1 MLTPRP
7 RPRSNGSIAWQV
19 PFHFYDE
26 TGRRRSTSETFDD
39 FEAAVR
45 WCELAEVVGVAEARR
60 IREIQLGAGVRYTTL
75 VAWLRKYTARLTGI
89 EERTRAGYLRYI
101 DVDIEPF
108 MGSSLPITA
117 FNQDL
122 DAAWIVH
129 LEQDK
134 GNGAKTIHNKHGFL
148 SAGLNAAVA
157 ERPTPLIPYN
167 PCLGIRLPRH
177 DAPELDIF
185 DNDEWELFEQ
195 LMPPRWRPHA
205 EFNLVSMARPSEVTA
220 IQIRDIDKRTGDVRI
235 NKAWKH
241 VGGGMKLGKPKSS
254 RGIRTVTV
262 PLETLERFDL
272 DRPGDEL
279 LVHTSNDTPI
289 SAGYFYAKAWI
300 PGLRRLRALADGNL
314 EPFGPNAQWK
324 GADPDYLLERFADAI
339 ASIRHKRLTPYTL
352 RHTGISWKLQDGVPL
367 FVVSRDA
374 GHKSVNTTDSRYG
387 HNDRRAS
394 AAAAQIIANRLP
406 RARAA
411 MLRTVA

>member
-1 MLTPRP
+1 MPTPRP
-7 RPRSNGSIAWQV
+7 RPRNDGSVAWNV
-19 PFHFYDE
+19 PYNYYDE
-26 TGRRRSTSETFDD
+26 VGKRRGSSETFDD
-39 FEAAVR
+39 YESAAD
-45 WCELAEVVGVAEARR
+45 WCELIDKVGLNESLRVL
-60 IREIQLGAGVRYTTL
+60 EIQQSAGPDLTAL
-75 VAWLRKYTARLTGI
+75 VPWLRKYTQRLTGI
-89 EERTRAGYLRYI
+89 EERTRKDYIRYI
-101 DVDIEPF
+101 DLDIAPF
-108 MGSSLPITA
+108 LGETLPITA

-148 SAGLNAAVA
+148 SGALNAAVA
-157 ERPTPLIPYN
+157 ERPAPLIPYN

-195 LMPPRWRPHA
+195 LMPQRWRPHA

-220 IQIRDIDKRTGDVRI
+220 LQIRDIDKKTGDIRI

-241 VGGGMKLGKPKSS
+241 VGSRMVLGKPKSQ
-254 RGIRTVTV
+254 RGTRTVTV
-262 PLETLERFDL
+262 PLASLERFNL

-289 SAGYFYAKAWI
+289 SAGYFYGKAWV
-300 PGLRRLRALADGNL
+300 PALRRLRALSAGDLN
-314 EPFGPNAQWK
+314 PFTRKAQWK
-324 GADPDYLLERFADAI
+324 GADADYLVERFGDAI
-339 ASIRHKRLTPYTL
+339 ATMRDKRLTPYTL

-374 GHKSVNTTDSRYG
+374 GHKDVNTTDRRYG

-394 AAAAQIIANRLP
+394 AAAAQIIASRLP

-411 MLRTVA
+411 MLRVAA